1 MRTTIKLAACVGLLS
16 AMLSV
21 APATYADTIDQVIVF
36 GDSLSDNG
44 NIYNMTLDLHKVIS
58 SIPVIPKDPPYYQGR
73 FSNGPVWVED
83 LALGMQV
90 PLVDYAYG
98 GSWAEPLQNSKL
110 NIPFGLGMQVD
121 YYLMANITD
130 THKDQHLYVIWTGA
144 NDYIDSTED
153 VDEVTSNVVN
163 TIESNL
169 DWLIYVGA
177 KTVMVMN
184 LPDLSAVPYAN
195 NGDPDKKQIIK
206 QLITLHNDKLAAMIA
221 KTKKA
226 YPQVKIVLGDSIQ
239 TFADI
244 LTHPGDYHMKN
255 ITESCYTGDYSR
267 KSLVDAKAI
276 ADAKK
281 QQIDIMGMPSLRI
294 AYLTARLAD
303 DGGKVCE
310 NPDEYLFWDKIHP
323 TRVVHNLTA
332 MSMAAQLAENGIV
345 GPTAV

>member
-1 MRTTIKLAACVGLLS
+1 MKNSAWLS
-16 AMLSV
+16 ACICLFTSLLTISPL
-21 APATYADTIDQVIVF
+21 AYADPIDQVIVF

-44 NIYNMTLDLHKVIS
+44 NIYNLTESLHKVIS

-83 LALGMQV
+83 LAQGLQV

-121 YYLMANITD
+121 YYLMANVTD
-130 THKDQHLYVIWTGA
+130 RHKDQHLYVIWTGA
-144 NDYIDSTED
+144 NDYMDSRDD
-153 VDEVTSNVVN
+153 VDKATSNVVN

-169 DWLIYVGA
+169 DWLIYDGA
-177 KTVMVMN
+177 KTVLVVN

-195 NGDPDKKQIIK
+195 SGDPNKKQIIK
-206 QLITLHNDKLAAMIA
+206 QLVTLHNDKLAAMIE

-226 YPQVKIVLGDSIQ
+226 YPEVKIVLGDSIQ

-244 LTHPGDYHMKN
+244 LQHPSDYQIKN
-255 ITESCYTGDYSR
+255 TTDSCYTGDYSR
-267 KSLVDAKAI
+267 KYLIDDKEI

-294 AYLTARLAD
+294 AYLNAKLNDNGAT
-303 DGGKVCE
+303 VCD
-310 NPDEYLFWDKIHP
+310 NADEYLFWDKIHP
-323 TRVVHNLTA
+323 TRVIHNLTA
-332 MSMAAQLAENGIV
+332 ISMAAQLAENGIA
-345 GPTAV
+345 GPNK